1 MNYHNY
7 AQKTNF
13 IGGSTK
19 FKDIVFYITSVN
31 IPGMSFTLPE
41 VGGRY
46 STKVLLPS
54 DKMQFS
60 GLSFEFIIDENFMLY
75 KQFISHIFKSI
86 NPEDGTFNNDPFE
99 FWLQINNNKGNKV
112 MYIEF
117 YGCRMENIGDINLNT
132 QDDTTENT
140 MTLELR
146 YDYFKLIDDVVP
158 IQEI

>member
-19 FKDIVFYITSVN
+19 FKDIIFYMTSVN
-31 IPGMSFTLPE
+31 IPGISFTLPE

-46 STKVLLPS
+46 STKMLLPS
-54 DKMQFS
+54 DKMQFN
-60 GLSFEFIIDENFMLY
+60 GLSFEFLIDEDLSLYSDFMNY
-75 KQFISHIFKSI
+75 IMSTM
-86 NPEDGTFNNDPFE
+86 NPEDGTFKNEPFE

-112 MYIEF
+112 IYFEF
-117 YGCRMENIGDINLNT
+117 YGCRIENIGDINLNT
-132 QDDTTENT
+132 QDSETEHT

-146 YDYFKLIDDVVP
+146 YDYFKIIKDIIP
-158 IQEI
+158 IQEK